1 MSEDERNKMGML
13 GREAVLSKYTYENI
27 ASEFEKVFN

>member
-1 MSEDERNKMGML
+1 MGML
-13 GREAVLSKYTYENI
+13 GREAVLNKYTYENI